1 VGRRLLIVDDD
12 ARVTELLSRYLA
24 SVGYLTSC
32 SLDAVT
38 AIRLIDEHEFDL
50 LVVDSL
56 PNFASREVILKFR
69 GKFSRAPVI
78 LFTGNVSS
86 EALRVA
92 LDAGANLL
100 LEKPL
105 GMPEFSKEVE
115 RLLANAASKAP
126 QA

>member
-1 VGRRLLIVDDD
+1 MGSRLLIVDDD

-24 SVGYLTSC
+24 SVGYLTHC
-32 SLDAVT
+32 SLEADE
-38 AIRLIDEHEFDL
+38 AIRLIDEHDFDL

-56 PNFASREVILKFR
+56 PNFASREVITRFR
-69 GKFSRAPVI
+69 QKNLRAPVI

-115 RLLANAASKAP
+115 RLLANSA
-126 QA
+126 